1 MNTKITMLNRKGDF
15 LLFLT
20 ICTPTYNRAYTLE
33 RVYNSLLGQRDA
45 DFEWIIVD
53 DGSNDNTEELVKS
66 FIDQEKLRIKYI
78 FQSNQGKH
86 IALNKGI
93 DMARG
98 ELFTCLDSDD
108 WLYPNS
114 IELIKVTWEKNSQ
127 FRNLVGLISLDSY
140 ENGDIVGTRFPEHLT
155 QANWIDLNFNYN
167 ISGDKDYYF
176 RTDVLKEHKFPSYTN
191 NKHMPPSY
199 QYYLLSKK
207 YDFLLI
213 NSPTKFVEYLNDGI
227 SKNKYNKYVVAPD
240 NFAKY
245 RYEIM
250 DLIPST
256 KRKII
261 NAIHFNSSLYLGNLR
276 LKPQKTSNKI
286 VVFFTK
292 PLGLLL
298 SIYIKIKVNKNNN
311 VAHKIKNKSKL

>member
-1 MNTKITMLNRKGDF
+1 MIALLNEKGD
-15 LLFLT
+15 LLFLS

-33 RVYNSLLGQRDA
+33 RVYNSLLEQSDP

-66 FIDQEKLRIKYI
+66 FIDQEKIPIKYF
-78 FQSNQGKH
+78 FQSNKGKH
-86 IALNKGI
+86 IALNQGV
-93 DMARG
+93 DMAIG

-114 IELIKVTWEKNSQ
+114 IELIKTSWKNNSN
-127 FRNLVGLISLDSY
+127 FRNLVGIISLDSY
-140 ENGDIVGTRFPEHLT
+140 EDGSIVGTNFPQHLKHS
-155 QANWIDLNFNYN
+155 NWIDLNYKHK

-176 RTDVLKEHKFPSYTN
+176 RTDVLREYKFPSYTN

-199 QYYLLSKK
+199 QYYLISKK

-213 NSPTKFVEYLNDGI
+213 NKPTKFVEYLNDGI
-227 SKNKYNKYVVAPD
+227 SKNKYNKYIVAPD

-250 DLIPST
+250 DLIPSFR
-256 KRKII
+256 RKII
-261 NAIHFNSSLYLGNLR
+261 NAIHFNSSLFLGNLR
-276 LKPQKTSNKI
+276 LKPKKVSNKTL
-286 VVFFTK
+286 VFFTK
-292 PLGLLL
+292 PLGFIL
-298 SIYIKIKVNKNNN
+298 SICIKLKVNKNNN
-311 VAHKIKNKSKL
+311 VAHRIKR